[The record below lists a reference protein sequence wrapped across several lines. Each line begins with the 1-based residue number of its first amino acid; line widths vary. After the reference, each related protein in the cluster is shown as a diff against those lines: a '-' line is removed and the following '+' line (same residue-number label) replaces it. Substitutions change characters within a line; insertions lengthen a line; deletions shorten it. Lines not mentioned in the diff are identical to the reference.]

1 MGNRKPALGF
11 IFVTILLDVIGFG
24 IIIPVMPQLI
34 QNLIGGTMSDASL
47 YGGLLMFSFAMMQF
61 VFSPIFGG
69 LSDKYGR
76 RPIILTSLFG
86 FGLNYFLLAYAPT
99 IEWLFLGRILAGVA
113 GASLTTATAYI
124 ADIST
129 PEKRAQNFGII
140 GAAFGLGFIIGPV
153 IGGVLGQYH
162 VRAPFIAA
170 AIFTLINWMYGY
182 FILPESLDVSLR
194 RPFNWKRA
202 NPVGSLKHI
211 RNYPILTGL
220 AISFVL
226 LNIAIHAVQSTWSYF
241 VFEKFDWTQRMVG
254 VSLGVVGV
262 LVAFVQGFLIRKTT
276 PLLGQ
281 NKSIYAGLMFYAIG
295 LILFAFANSSWMMYV
310 FLIPYCLGGIAG
322 PAMQAV
328 ISNQVPANEQGELQ
342 GAMASL
348 MSLTAV
354 IGPLLMTNLF
364 SLTTSDRNRFYFPG
378 APFALGAVLMVA
390 SLWFAHRTLERKHH

>member
-281 NKSIYAGLMFYAIG
+281 NKSIYTGLMFYAIG